1 MSLYEFFQTGK
12 MKYLYSITILSLIWG
27 CASTQ
32 IKVNYNT
39 KADFAKF
46 ETYGWLQGY
55 KKIENFNRVENKKL
69 QVKLHD
75 LIDKEISA
83 LGYELLN
90 EGDPDILVTYYAGV
104 KGEVVVDDQGYSY
117 GKWYEGSKAINQE
130 GILVIDLIDNERQE
144 LFWRGTGSGLIDD
157 PDRIDQEVAKIIKKI
172 FAKFP
177 ERNREI

>member
-1 MSLYEFFQTGK
+1 MKCLYP
-12 MKYLYSITILSLIWG
+12 LTILLIIWG

-32 IKVNYNT
+32 IKVKYNT
-39 KADFAKF
+39 EADFAKF
-46 ETYGWLQGY
+46 ETYGWLQGN
-55 KKIENFNRVENKKL
+55 KKIENFNRVENEKL
-69 QVKLHD
+69 QSRLYE

-83 LGYELLN
+83 LGYELLT

-104 KGEVVVDDQGYSY
+104 KGEVVADDEGYSY

-157 PDRIDQEVAKIIKKI
+157 PDQIDEEVTKIIQKI
-172 FAKFP
+172 FDKFP
-177 ERNREI
+177 ERNREYN